1 MGVAFERA
9 PSERSSAR
17 TMGVGIAVAGWK
29 VPGGYPLDV
38 ECRLAG

>member
-29 VPGGYPLDV
+29 VPGGSGMGVDL
-38 ECRLAG
+38 RLAG